1 MRKKQKTLWQRI
13 KDSAV
18 IALVIITLPAVLLSA
33 WDLWIYHA
41 CGQYL
46 EHWGGEGFLS
56 YTGRCTEVY
65 YDLGREGSK
74 YSWHWTETYQD
85 FTGQGWHLILD
96 NGKGY
101 YIPKRMEETMPLC
114 NTDSL
119 DALVGKEVTVLC
131 LPETAMPS
139 MNLMVYL
146 ESGGEVYL
154 TEDASWLNLKDAR
167 AAIPTRL
174 RTLWII
180 LSPILLLGAVG
191 IWFDIDSARNRR
203 KKERRKQE
211 NMQRL
216 KEADLLHPKN
226 QRRRGPKGK
235 DKA

>member
-1 MRKKQKTLWQRI
+1 MI
-13 KDSAV
+13 
-18 IALVIITLPAVLLSA
+18 LPGVLLSA
-33 WDLWIYHA
+33 WKLWIYHA

-46 EHWGGEGFLS
+46 DNWGGEGFLS

-65 YDLGREGSK
+65 YDSGREGGK
-74 YSWHWTETYQD
+74 YSWHWTDTYQD

-119 DALVGKEVTVLC
+119 EALAGKEVTVLC
-131 LPETAMPS
+131 LPETAMPA
-139 MNLMVYL
+139 MNLMVCL

-154 TEDASWLNLKDAR
+154 TEEASWQNLKDAR
-167 AAIPTRL
+167 AAIPTGL
-174 RTLWII
+174 RVLW
-180 LSPILLLGAVG
+180 LVYSPILLLGLAV
-191 IWFDIDSARNRR
+191 IYFDMDSARNRR

-226 QRRRGPKGK
+226 QRRKERDGT
-235 DKA
+235 